1 VFTSSGIDDECA
13 SAGLGSILLRE
24 DQQVEYLDE
33 FVGSQVIVL
42 GIGSGVDE
50 FE

>member
-1 VFTSSGIDDECA
+1 LSGIDDECA

-24 DQQVEYLDE
+24 DQQIAYLDE
-33 FVGSQVIVL
+33 FIGFKVIVL
-42 GIGSGVDE
+42 GIGSDIDE